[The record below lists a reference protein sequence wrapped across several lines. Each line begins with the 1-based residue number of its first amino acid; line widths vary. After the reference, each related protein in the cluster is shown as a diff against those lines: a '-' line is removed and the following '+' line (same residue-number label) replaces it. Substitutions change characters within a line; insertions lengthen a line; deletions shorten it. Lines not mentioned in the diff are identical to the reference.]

1 MKIENIFEN
10 IPNDISK
17 EVTKKI
23 FESKKIRIE
32 KIISKGHSSPKGFW
46 YDQEENEWVILLKG
60 KAKLLFENETESVLL
75 SEGDFVNI
83 PSHTKHRVE
92 WTEASAVTIWLAIFY

>member
-10 IPNDISK
+10 IPDDVSK

-23 FESKKIRIE
+23 FESGKVRLE

-46 YDQEENEWVILLKG
+46 YDQEENEWVIILKG
-60 KAKLLFENETESVLL
+60 KAKLLFEDETESVIL
-75 SEGDFVNI
+75 SEGDFINI
-83 PSHTKHRVE
+83 PSHKKHRVE
-92 WTEASAVTIWLAIFY
+92 WTDASVYTIWLAVFY